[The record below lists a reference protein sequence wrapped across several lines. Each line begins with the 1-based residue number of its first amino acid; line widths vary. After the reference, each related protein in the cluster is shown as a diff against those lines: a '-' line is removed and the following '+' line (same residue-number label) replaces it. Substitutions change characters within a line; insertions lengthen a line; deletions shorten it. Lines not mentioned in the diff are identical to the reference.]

1 MSLKPPVCSA
11 GQAVCFDSISAL
23 GKCLAASALIGANVL
38 HCARALTRSAKRRG
52 RFLFSPLAIAA
63 LDLPHCCCNEP
74 KGQSAAEL
82 QHQCGQL
89 IKGGSR

>member
-1 MSLKPPVCSA
+1 MSLRPPVCSA
-11 GQAVCFDSISAL
+11 WRAVCFGSISAS
-23 GKCLAASALIGANVL
+23 GKCQAASVFTGANVL
-38 HCARALTRSAKRRG
+38 HCARALTRSEERRV

-63 LDLPHCCCNEP
+63 LDLPRCPGDES

-82 QHQCGQL
+82 RRQCGQL